1 MRQLLLKPSKAY
13 TNYSRNSLTPENRP
27 PAPVSERI
35 LRGETNIA
43 GFGGTEAK
51 PSASPS
57 VLSKM
62 LRRPSQVLFREGSL
76 PHLPP
81 APTGVISGATGV
93 ISGVTQQISGVAQQV
108 RKPSMVL
115 SKERLQEHLRFR
127 TCLKT
132 CCVL

>member
-1 MRQLLLKPSKAY
+1 M
-13 TNYSRNSLTPENRP
+13 
-27 PAPVSERI
+27 
-35 LRGETNIA
+35 RGETNIA

-51 PSASPS
+51 PSAGSPS

-76 PHLPP
+76 PP
-81 APTGVISGATGV
+81 APTGV

-115 SKERLQEHLRFR
+115 SKERLQEHLRFQ
-127 TCLKT
+127 TCL
-132 CCVL
+132 

>member
-81 APTGVISGATGV
+81 APTGVISG
-93 ISGVTQQISGVAQQV
+93 VTQQISGVAQQV

-132 CCVL
+132 CCV

>member
-1 MRQLLLKPSKAY
+1 MRAHDNVCAPLRLKPSKAY

-27 PAPVSERI
+27 PAPTVSERI

-76 PHLPP
+76 PP
-81 APTGVISGATGV
+81 APTGVIA
-93 ISGVTQQISGVAQQV
+93 GVTQQISGVAQQV

-115 SKERLQEHLRFR
+115 SKERLQEHLEHLRFR
-127 TCLKT
+127 TCL
-132 CCVL
+132 

>member
-1 MRQLLLKPSKAY
+1 M
-13 TNYSRNSLTPENRP
+13 
-27 PAPVSERI
+27 
-35 LRGETNIA
+35 RGETNIA

-81 APTGVISGATGV
+81 APTGVIA
-93 ISGVTQQISGVAQQV
+93 GVTQQISGVAQQV

-132 CCVL
+132 CCV

>member
-1 MRQLLLKPSKAY
+1 M
-13 TNYSRNSLTPENRP
+13 
-27 PAPVSERI
+27 
-35 LRGETNIA
+35 RGESNIA

-76 PHLPP
+76 PP
-81 APTGVISGATGV
+81 AAPTGV

-115 SKERLQEHLRFR
+115 SKERLQEHLEHLRFR
-127 TCLKT
+127 TCL
-132 CCVL
+132 

>member
-1 MRQLLLKPSKAY
+1 LKPSKAY
-13 TNYSRNSLTPENRP
+13 TNYSRKSLTPENRP
-27 PAPVSERI
+27 PAPVLERI

-43 GFGGTEAK
+43 GFGGIEAK

-76 PHLPP
+76 PP
-81 APTGVISGATGV
+81 APTGVITGV
-93 ISGVTQQISGVAQQV
+93 AQQISGVAQQV
-108 RKPSMVL
+108 RKPSIVL

-127 TCLKT
+127 PCL
-132 CCVL
+132 